1 MLHTE
6 SFEVPMHLVISSTD
20 APYSACFKAKA
31 ICCSVYLLFFTC
43 SPPIKIIELLR
54 NSQIDN
60 YLVGYNSLMG
70 LYFRRY
76 YVFVMASR
84 AFCGVAIQKRKII

>member
-1 MLHTE
+1 MTKIYAE
-6 SFEVPMHLVISSTD
+6 IDKM
-20 APYSACFKAKA
+20 AAKSYIA
-31 ICCSVYLLFFTC
+31 IATVL
-43 SPPIKIIELLR
+43 KIDLLR

-60 YLVGYNSLMG
+60 YLVRYNSLMG

-84 AFCGVAIQKRKII
+84 AFCGVAIQKRKFI